1 MKISLL
7 PLLATHLAVLFLSP
21 CLAQD
26 PAPAPAKGEIALAP
40 LGDSRT
46 AIIAFDTGRQNQ
58 TTLSHLNWA
67 NALNEQKYP
76 YTGVFG
82 ISGAD
87 SDKILAQMLAP
98 ALASHP
104 THMVI
109 LMGVNDVRVPGFS
122 AEHTMANI
130 AKAADAA
137 LAQGIVPIVCT
148 DPGSEKYL
156 PAQVKFINDLN
167 ARIKEYCATTKGTV
181 LFDMAELISTQ
192 REPNIIFQAG
202 WTYDGLHLQTLGAYK
217 IGTAFA
223 ALMNNLGAAARP
235 YPGLEGNLLANPT
248 LAGTGGV
255 VGDGNSGELPDSF
268 TGSRDNA
275 NCSVVFSTGAR
286 AGGGNEITA
295 ALTTTEENKL
305 AGLRISQTVPVGD
318 VAPGEGFQAGVRADI
333 APGSVNLVDV
343 RAEVSVVYADGS
355 FAIVYDFDGTSK
367 RDTISSIAS
376 PDGLALTLQTP
387 AFRLPADKQIKSL
400 KFVMGARV
408 QGKGNGT
415 VRFRDPWC
423 RKVVSKEEAAQ

>member
-1 MKISLL
+1 MKIRLL
-7 PLLATHLAVLFLSP
+7 FLLAALLSSS
-21 CLAQD
+21 CLAQEA
-26 PAPAPAKGEIALAP
+26 APAPATGKIALAP

-46 AIIAFDTGRQNQ
+46 AIIAFDAGRQNQ

-67 NALNEQKYP
+67 NALNEQRYP

-87 SDKILAQMLAP
+87 SDKIIAEMLAP

-137 LAQGIVPIVCT
+137 LEQGIVPIVCT
-148 DPGSEKYL
+148 DPGSEKYIA
-156 PAQVKFINDLN
+156 AQVKFINDLN
-167 ARIKEYCATTKGTV
+167 VRIKEYCARVKGAV

-192 REPNIIFQAG
+192 REPNITFQPE

-217 IGTAFA
+217 IGMAFA
-223 ALMNNLGAAARP
+223 ALMNSLGAAAQP

-248 LAGTGGV
+248 LAGSGGV
-255 VGDGNSGELPDSF
+255 IGDGNTGELPDSY

-275 NCSVVFSTGAR
+275 NCAVAFSAKAR
-286 AGGGNEITA
+286 ADGGNEIA
-295 ALTTTEENKL
+295 AELATTDENKL
-305 AGLRISQTVPVGD
+305 AGLRISQTVPAED

-333 APGSVNLVDV
+333 EPGSVNLVDV

-367 RDTISSIAS
+367 RDTISSISS

-387 AFRLPADKQIKSL
+387 AFRLPSDKQVKSV
-400 KFVMGARV
+400 KFVMGARI
-408 QGKGNGT
+408 QGKGRAT
-415 VRFRDPWC
+415 IRYRDPWC
-423 RKVVSKEEAAQ
+423 RKVVSKANLAP